1 MEEKKVEE
9 PTLEY
14 DRIYTYADYLKW
26 KFDEKIEILKGKV
39 FKMAPAPAPNHQRV
53 SRELSLIIGNLFHKT
68 SCEMFT
74 APFDVRLVDKRKKSK
89 KDEDIIT
96 VFQPDLCVIC
106 DKEKLDERGCIGAP
120 DLIIE
125 ILSPSN
131 STKEMKNKYELYEEN
146 GVKEY
151 WIVDYLYKT
160 IHRYIIENEKYIG
173 LKPLIAEET
182 ATSHIFPDLSF
193 TVGEIFED

>member
-1 MEEKKVEE
+1 MENSVEE
-9 PTLEY
+9 PILDY
-14 DRIYTYADYLKW
+14 GKVYTYADYLQWRFK
-26 KFDEKIEILKGKV
+26 ERIEIIKGKV
-39 FKMAPAPAPNHQRV
+39 FKMSPAPARSHQR
-53 SRELSLIIGNLFHKT
+53 SSSELSRIFLNFFHKQK
-68 SCEMFT
+68 CEVYI
-74 APFDVRLVDKRKKSK
+74 APFDVRLVDKRKNST

-96 VFQPDLCVIC
+96 VFQPDLCVVC
-106 DKEKLDERGCIGAP
+106 DPKKLDKRGCIGAP

-131 STKEMKNKYELYEEN
+131 SNREMKNKYELYEEN

-151 WIVDYLYKT
+151 WIVDYVYKT
-160 IHRYIIENEKYIG
+160 ILRYVLKDDIYIG

-182 ATSHIFPDLSF
+182 ATSYIFPDLSF

>member
-1 MEEKKVEE
+1 MENSIEE
-9 PTLEY
+9 PAIDY
-14 DRIYTYADYLKW
+14 DKIYTYADYLKW
-26 KFDEKIEILKGKV
+26 RFKERIEILKGKV
-39 FKMAPAPAPNHQRV
+39 YKMSPAPARLHQGA
-53 SRELSLIIGNLFHKT
+53 SSELSRVFLNHFYK
-68 SCEMFT
+68 SACKVYV
-74 APFDVRLVDKRKKSK
+74 APFDVRLVDKRKNSI

-106 DKEKLDERGCIGAP
+106 DTKKLDKRGCIGAP

-131 STKEMKNKYELYEEN
+131 SNREMKNKYELYEEN

-151 WIVDYLYKT
+151 WIVDYVYKT
-160 IHRYIIENEKYIG
+160 IHRYYLQDDIYIG

-182 ATSHIFPDLSF
+182 ATSRIFPDLSF

>member
-39 FKMAPAPAPNHQRV
+39 FKMAPAPARAHQGASWNL
-53 SRELSLIIGNLFHKT
+53 SRIFSNYFYKKDCKAY
-68 SCEMFT
+68 S

>member
-1 MEEKKVEE
+1 MENSVEE
-9 PTLEY
+9 PVLDY
-14 DRIYTYADYLKW
+14 GKIYTYADYLQWRFK
-26 KFDEKIEILKGKV
+26 ERVEILKGKV
-39 FKMAPAPAPNHQRV
+39 FKMSPAPARNHQAA
-53 SRELSLIIGNLFHKT
+53 SSELSRIFLNFFHKKE
-68 SCEMFT
+68 CKVYI
-74 APFDVRLVDKRKKSK
+74 APFDVRLVDKRKKST

-96 VFQPDLCVIC
+96 VFQPDLCVVC
-106 DKEKLDERGCIGAP
+106 DKNKLDKRGCIGSP

-131 STKEMKNKYELYEEN
+131 SNREMKNKYELYEEN

-151 WIVDYLYKT
+151 WIVDYVYKT
-160 IHRYIIENEKYIG
+160 IHRYVLKDAIYIG

-182 ATSHIFPDLSF
+182 CTSSIFPDLSF

>member
-1 MEEKKVEE
+1 MENSVEE
-9 PTLEY
+9 PAIEY
-14 DRIYTYADYLKW
+14 DKIYTYADYLKW
-26 KFDEKIEILKGKV
+26 RFKERIEILKGKV
-39 FKMAPAPAPNHQRV
+39 FKMSPAPARNHQV
-53 SRELSLIIGNLFHKT
+53 TSRELGRIFVNHFHKS
-68 SCEMFT
+68 SCEVYI
-74 APFDVRLVDKRKKSK
+74 APFDVRLVDKRKNST

-106 DKEKLDERGCIGAP
+106 DSKKLDKRGCIGAP

-131 STKEMKNKYELYEEN
+131 SKTEMKNKYELFEEN

-151 WIVDYLYKT
+151 WIVDYVYKT
-160 IHRYIIENEKYIG
+160 IHRYILQNGIYIG

-182 ATSHIFPDLSF
+182 AKSYIFPDLQF
-193 TVGEIFED
+193 TVGEIFEDE